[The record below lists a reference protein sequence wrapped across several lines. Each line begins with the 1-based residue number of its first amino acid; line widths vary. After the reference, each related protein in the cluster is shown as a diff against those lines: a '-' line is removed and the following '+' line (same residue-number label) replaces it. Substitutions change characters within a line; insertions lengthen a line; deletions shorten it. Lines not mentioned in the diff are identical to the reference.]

1 MGMGRQDK
9 ITASF
14 FQEISKSIGR
24 TDKSKSGKK
33 LAATL
38 KKYGLYLN
46 TGETLVTGFSAALP
60 TLFVLATLIGVSGN
74 FSDEAWVK
82 NASASMLIALG
93 GWAAALKWGKTFLDR
108 LTGNIEATVK
118 ANEQSLSDIRQDL
131 SGLLLERKA
140 PLIVV
145 MDDLDRLTTSQLRM
159 VFQLIKANLE
169 FPNVVFLLLFQRDLV
184 E

>member
-1 MGMGRQDK
+1 
-9 ITASF
+9 
-14 FQEISKSIGR
+14 
-24 TDKSKSGKK
+24 
-33 LAATL
+33 
-38 KKYGLYLN
+38 
-46 TGETLVTGFSAALP
+46 TLVTGFSAALP

-108 LTGNIEATVK
+108 LTGNIEETVK

-184 E
+184 EDKLNDGAQLGRDYLEK